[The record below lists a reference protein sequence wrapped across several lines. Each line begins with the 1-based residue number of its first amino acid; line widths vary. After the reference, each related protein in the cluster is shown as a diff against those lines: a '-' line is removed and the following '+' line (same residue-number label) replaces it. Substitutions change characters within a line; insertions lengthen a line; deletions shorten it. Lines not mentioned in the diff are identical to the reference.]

1 MALVLGTV
9 ALFIL
14 IGVSPRRFDWR
25 QQTLVAL
32 VAIALAAVQF
42 RFPGLL

>member
-14 IGVSPRRFDWR
+14 IGVSSRRFGWR
-25 QQTLVAL
+25 QQTLV
-32 VAIALAAVQF
+32 VMVSIALAVVQF
-42 RFPGLL
+42 RFSGVL

>member
-14 IGVSPRRFDWR
+14 IGVGSRRFDWR
-25 QQTLVAL
+25 QQSLIVI